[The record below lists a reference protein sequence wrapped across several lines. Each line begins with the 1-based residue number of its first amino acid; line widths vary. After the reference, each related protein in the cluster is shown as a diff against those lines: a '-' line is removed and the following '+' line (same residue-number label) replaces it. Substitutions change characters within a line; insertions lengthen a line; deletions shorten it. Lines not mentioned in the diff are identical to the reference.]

1 MVNAGV
7 VAAQGWSNFEEVSHF
22 QGLRRCPSKMVGGV
36 NLCLKSNP
44 IPTRNA
50 QRAQTNLARTRTQR
64 QTELHLSICV
74 GVQVSSRLPQG
85 QGLWVQQTWV
95 RHKPSWRR
103 LPLIPPWSCQ
113 NLHRT
118 GEIDSWRAQTEP
130 WTQSAPGPRRK
141 EQWPHKRLTQTC
153 PGVSRSLQWR
163 RGLVVACCR
172 VGGSEC
178 SSTCVGSFEGG
189 PNYLHYLHHSLAP
202 GK

>member
-7 VAAQGWSNFEEVSHF
+7 VAAQGWSNFEEISHF

-95 RHKPSWRR
+95 WHKPSWRR

-118 GEIDSWRAQTEP
+118 GERDSWRAQTEP
-130 WTQSAPGPRRK
+130 LVHTRTQEKGAVTPQKTDLDLP
-141 EQWPHKRLTQTC
+141 
-153 PGVSRSLQWR
+153 VSVQESPVEAW
-163 RGLVVACCR
+163 
-172 VGGSEC
+172 VGG
-178 SSTCVGSFEGG
+178 GLLQGWG
-189 PNYLHYLHHSLAP
+189 Q
-202 GK
+202 